1 MLGAAAICM
10 YLGVSG
16 ERGKR
21 SQRFTSEGS
30 RRWTN
35 KMVDVRANELDEGGY
50 LQRVHSER
58 IPASTKDDEEE
69 GEGID
74 SLG

>member
-1 MLGAAAICM
+1 
-10 YLGVSG
+10 
-16 ERGKR
+16 
-21 SQRFTSEGS
+21 
-30 RRWTN
+30 
-35 KMVDVRANELDEGGY
+35 MVDVRANELDEGGY

-74 SLG
+74 SLGWLSVEGNSFIQLRLNHSNR